1 MTFGRALSYRWQDGI
16 DTADEREPDGPIIQT
31 SVGRAT
37 IMPLPGGFERI
48 KMVWTGH
55 SADTKT
61 LVQSVRSFASA
72 HPDAFRKHLQQI
84 NEASQT
90 GHAAWTASDRCRLLS
105 AMTAGADAIKKL
117 SASAE
122 VPLHKAH
129 TEIARI
135 IGENGAMKPT
145 GAGGEIWPG
154 SWG

>member
-1 MTFGRALSYRWQDGI
+1 MHWTRSIGSLKKFTTQSRVWVVGADIAAVTFGRALSYRWQDGI

-72 HPDAFRKHLQQI
+72 HP
-84 NEASQT
+84 
-90 GHAAWTASDRCRLLS
+90 
-105 AMTAGADAIKKL
+105 
-117 SASAE
+117 
-122 VPLHKAH
+122 
-129 TEIARI
+129 
-135 IGENGAMKPT
+135 
-145 GAGGEIWPG
+145 
-154 SWG
+154 